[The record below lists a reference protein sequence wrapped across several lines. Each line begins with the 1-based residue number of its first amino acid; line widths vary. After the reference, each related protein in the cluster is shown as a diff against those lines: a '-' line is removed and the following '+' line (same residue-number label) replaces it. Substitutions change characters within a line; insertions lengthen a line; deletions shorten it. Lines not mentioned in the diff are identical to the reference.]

1 MRSSNMK
8 RAFLLI
14 FLLMFF
20 ALWVE
25 APALM
30 AMGSNQGKAPQ
41 TTPSQQPTPPILEPI
56 QITIPVGTLFKVQLN
71 QSIRT
76 STHRNG
82 QSFFATLKEPMM
94 LGGKTLIPEGIP
106 LLGVI
111 SRSVESG
118 HFSGMAL
125 IELQLVRIFMLN
137 ETTYLLTTEPFQKRG
152 RAHLLH
158 NIGLMGGGAI
168 LGAGAGFLFGQVY
181 GALVG
186 MGLGAVTGG
195 VFAYVTGKE
204 DLFLKAGT
212 ELVFKLSRPI
222 TISIPPPS
230 TEKK

>member
-1 MRSSNMK
+1 MK
-8 RAFLLI
+8 RGFFLI

-41 TTPSQQPTPPILEPI
+41 TTLSQQPTSPILEPI

-76 STHRNG
+76 STHRKG
-82 QSFFATLKEPMM
+82 QSFFATLKEPIMH
-94 LGGKTLIPEGIP
+94 GSKTLIPEGVP

-137 ETTYLLTTEPFQKRG
+137 ETTYLLTTEPFQKTG
-152 RAHLLH
+152 GAHLLH
-158 NIGLMGGGAI
+158 NMGLIGSVAI
-168 LGAGAGFLFGQVY
+168 LGAGGGFLFGKVS

-186 MGLGAVTGG
+186 VGLGAVTGG

-222 TISIPPPS
+222 TISISPS
-230 TEKK
+230 SI

>member
-1 MRSSNMK
+1 MK

-20 ALWVE
+20 ALWVDV
-25 APALM
+25 PALM
-30 AMGSNQGKAPQ
+30 AMGSNKGKTAQ
-41 TTPSQQPTPPILEPI
+41 KTQSQQPTPPILKPI
-56 QITIPVGTLFKVQLN
+56 QVTIPVGTLFKVQLN

-76 STHRNG
+76 STHRTG
-82 QSFFATLKEPMM
+82 QSFFATLKEPIM
-94 LGGKTLIPEGIP
+94 LGGKTLIPAGVP

-137 ETTYLLTTEPFQKRG
+137 ETTYLLTTESFQKTG

-158 NIGLMGGGAI
+158 NMGLIGGVAI
-168 LGAGAGFLFGQVY
+168 LGAGAGFLFGQVS

-195 VFAYVTGKE
+195 VFAYVTGQE

-222 TISIPPPS
+222 TISINPPS

>member
-1 MRSSNMK
+1 MK
-8 RAFLLI
+8 RVFLLI

-20 ALWVE
+20 ALWVNV
-25 APALM
+25 PALM
-30 AMGSNQGKAPQ
+30 AMGSNKGKTPQ
-41 TTPSQQPTPPILEPI
+41 KTQSQQSTLPILEPI

-71 QSIRT
+71 QSIRA
-76 STHRNG
+76 SIHRNG
-82 QSFFATLKEPMM
+82 QSFFATLKEPIM

-125 IELQLVRIFMLN
+125 IELQLVRIIMPN
-137 ETTYLLTTEPFQKRG
+137 ETTYLLTTEPFQKTG
-152 RAHLLH
+152 RAHLLR
-158 NIGLMGGGAI
+158 NIGLIGGGAI
-168 LGAGAGFLFGQVY
+168 LGAGAGILFGQIS

-186 MGLGAVTGG
+186 MGLGAGTGA

-212 ELVFKLSRPI
+212 ELLFKLSRPI
-222 TISIPPPS
+222 TISFNPPS
-230 TEKK
+230 IEKK

>member
-1 MRSSNMK
+1 MK
-8 RAFLLI
+8 RAFFLI

-41 TTPSQQPTPPILEPI
+41 TTPSQQPTPPIPEPI
-56 QITIPVGTLFKVQLN
+56 RVTIPAGTLFKVQLN

-82 QSFFATLKEPMM
+82 QSFFATLKEPIM
-94 LGGKTLIPEGIP
+94 LGSKTLIPEGVP

-111 SRSVESG
+111 SRSIESG
-118 HFSGMAL
+118 YLSGMAL
-125 IELQLVRIFMLN
+125 IELRLVRIFMLDQ
-137 ETTYLLTTEPFQKRG
+137 TTYLLTTEPFQKTG

-158 NIGLMGGGAI
+158 NMGLIGGVAI
-168 LGAGAGFLFGQVY
+168 LGAGAGILFGQIP

-186 MGLGAVTGG
+186 MSLGAVIGG

-204 DLFLKAGT
+204 NLFLKAGT

-222 TISIPPPS
+222 TITINSPS

>member
-1 MRSSNMK
+1 
-8 RAFLLI
+8 
-14 FLLMFF
+14 
-20 ALWVE
+20 
-25 APALM
+25 
-30 AMGSNQGKAPQ
+30 
-41 TTPSQQPTPPILEPI
+41 
-56 QITIPVGTLFKVQLN
+56 
-71 QSIRT
+71 
-76 STHRNG
+76 
-82 QSFFATLKEPMM
+82 MM

-118 HFSGMAL
+118 HFSGTAL

-137 ETTYLLTTEPFQKRG
+137 ETTYLLTTEPFQKTG

-158 NIGLMGGGAI
+158 NVGLIGGGAI
-168 LGAGAGFLFGQVY
+168 LGAGAGFLFGQVS

-212 ELVFKLSRPI
+212 ELVFKLSRPT